1 MNYSFCEDCMKKRF
15 KIFFLILFAALLL
28 AVAWFLVSYFTGYE
42 IHRDVTYGEKDANLM
57 DVYIPREAYKRES
70 NGVIL
75 FIHGG
80 SWSGGDKADETIRC
94 RMLASQGYIVANV
107 NYTLWSEETSDTYH
121 INQVLDELDATL
133 LQVQSFAAER
143 GIAVDKVA
151 TVGYSA
157 GAHLAM
163 LYAYSRAETAPME
176 IVFAASMAGPADISP
191 EVWGEEMAIRVA
203 RRLTGVEITPEM
215 LRSGDAD
222 EVFASI
228 SPVSFIDENTPP
240 TLLMQGGKDTVVPP
254 ANADSLAKKFA
265 ENQVPYR
272 YIHLKNSDHSLLQ
285 TPIKHATF
293 YGMLFDYCEMYFD

>member
-1 MNYSFCEDCMKKRF
+1 MKKVLKYF
-15 KIFFLILFAALLL
+15 SLLLLVALLL
-28 AVAWFLVSYFTGYE
+28 LIVWSLVSYFGGYT
-42 IHRDVTYGEKDANLM
+42 IYRDVSYGEKKVNAM
-57 DVYIPREAYKRES
+57 DIYIPREAQKRET

-80 SWSGGDKADETIRC
+80 SWSGGDKADETVRC

-107 NYTLWSEETSDTYH
+107 NYTLWSEETADAYH
-121 INQVLDELDATL
+121 VSQVLDELDAAL
-133 LQVQSFAAER
+133 LCVRDFANQK
-143 GIAVDKVA
+143 GIVVDKAA

-191 EVWGEEMAIRVA
+191 AVWGEDMTVRVA
-203 RRLTGVEITPEM
+203 RRLTGEKITLEM
-215 LRSGDAD
+215 LRSGEADALL
-222 EVFASI
+222 ASL

-254 ANADSLAKKFA
+254 ANAYSLVEKLA
-265 ENQVPYR
+265 ENKIPYD

-285 TPIKHATF
+285 NPLQHAKF
-293 YGMLFDYCEMYFD
+293 YGILFEYCEKYFGR

>member
-1 MNYSFCEDCMKKRF
+1 MKKGF

-42 IHRDVTYGEKDANLM
+42 IHSDVTYGEKDANVM
-57 DVYIPREAYKRES
+57 DVYIPREAYKREN

-94 RMLASQGYIVANV
+94 RMFASQGYIVANV

-121 INQVLDELDATL
+121 VNQVLDELDAAL

-157 GAHLAM
+157 GAHIAM
-163 LYAYSRAETAPME
+163 LYAYSRAKTAPME
-176 IVFAASMAGPADISP
+176 VVFAASMAGPADISP

-203 RRLTGVEITPEM
+203 KRLTGIEITPEM

-222 EVFASI
+222 ELFASI

-265 ENQVPYR
+265 ENKVPYH
-272 YIHLKNSDHSLLQ
+272 YIHLEDSDHSLLQ
-285 TPIKHATF
+285 NPFKHIKF
-293 YGMLFDYCEMYFD
+293 YGMLFEYCEMYFN

>member
-1 MNYSFCEDCMKKRF
+1 MR
-15 KIFFLILFAALLL
+15 KIWKCLSCLLVAALLL
-28 AVAWFLVSYFTGYE
+28 SVVWALLDYFCTYTLF
-42 IHRDVTYGEKDANLM
+42 RDVHYGEKEVNAM
-57 DVYIPREAYKRES
+57 DIYIPREAQKRKT

-121 INQVLDELDATL
+121 VNQVLDELDAAL
-133 LQVQSFAAER
+133 LQVKKFAAER
-143 GIAVDKVA
+143 GIVIDKAA

-191 EVWGEEMAIRVA
+191 AVWGEDMTVRVA
-203 RRLTGVEITPEM
+203 RRLTGAEITPEM
-215 LRSGDAD
+215 LRSGEADALL
-222 EVFASI
+222 ASI

-240 TLLMQGGKDTVVPP
+240 TLFMQGSKDTVVPP
-254 ANADSLAKKFA
+254 ANADSLSKKLA
-265 ENQVPYR
+265 ENKILYD

-285 TPIKHATF
+285 NPIQHAKF
-293 YGMLFDYCEMYFD
+293 YGMLFEYCEKFFGI

>member
-1 MNYSFCEDCMKKRF
+1 MR
-15 KIFFLILFAALLL
+15 KIWKCLSCLLVAALLL
-28 AVAWFLVSYFTGYE
+28 SVVWALLDYFCTYTLF
-42 IHRDVTYGEKDANLM
+42 RDVRYGEKEVNAM
-57 DVYIPREAYKRES
+57 DIYIPREAQKRET

-80 SWSGGDKADETIRC
+80 SWSGGDKSDETVRC

-121 INQVLDELDATL
+121 VNQVLDELDAAL
-133 LQVQSFAAER
+133 LQVKKFAAER
-143 GIAVDKVA
+143 GIVIDKAA

-191 EVWGEEMAIRVA
+191 AVWGEDMTVRVA
-203 RRLTGVEITPEM
+203 RRLTSAEITPEM
-215 LRSGDAD
+215 LRSGEADALL
-222 EVFASI
+222 ASI

-240 TLLMQGGKDTVVPP
+240 TLFMQGGKDTVVPP
-254 ANADSLAKKFA
+254 ANADSLSKKLA
-265 ENQVPYR
+265 ENKILYD

-285 TPIKHATF
+285 NPIQHAKF
-293 YGMLFDYCEMYFD
+293 YGMLFEYCEKFFGI